1 MKELRMQMKISTK
14 LRTNTFARSFR
25 DLTLRA
31 RESRQTLHHNLSG
44 LISEFKI
51 VSVVDVGANVGQF
64 GIDLRRYGFKGEI
77 YSFEPVVNIFNDL
90 VSTSL
95 RKGPWTPINLAL
107 GSHPG
112 DKVINVSGNSG
123 LSSSFLEMK
132 SLHQENFPSS
142 IYVSSQL
149 AEVSTVDIQVELLKL
164 EASKSILKLDVQG
177 FELEVLNGAT
187 QSLSDFAI
195 CLIEVSLSPLY
206 QGEGSLLDILHI
218 LESNGHDVIDVFSG
232 IRSNNGKLLQI
243 DLVTL
248 NRNQIFTK

>member
-1 MKELRMQMKISTK
+1 
-14 LRTNTFARSFR
+14 
-25 DLTLRA
+25 
-31 RESRQTLHHNLSG
+31 
-44 LISEFKI
+44 
-51 VSVVDVGANVGQF
+51 
-64 GIDLRRYGFKGEI
+64 
-77 YSFEPVVNIFNDL
+77 
-90 VSTSL
+90 
-95 RKGPWTPINLAL
+95 
-107 GSHPG
+107 
-112 DKVINVSGNSG
+112 
-123 LSSSFLEMK
+123 MK